1 MTTFF
6 FFGSYTKDALEGI
19 DARRT
24 KQAEELIA
32 GYGGKL
38 QSVYALLGQHDI
50 VMIAD
55 LPGTPEALQVSIELA
70 RKTGIGFT
78 SSPAIA
84 VADFDRI
91 AGPAG

>member
-38 QSVYALLGQHDI
+38 QSVYALLGQYDI
-50 VMIAD
+50 VMIAQ
-55 LPGTPEALQVSIELA
+55 LPGTPEALQVSIGLA
-70 RKTGIGFT
+70 RKTGIAFT
-78 SSPAIA
+78 SAPAMP

-91 AGPAG
+91 LSSAG